1 MSIQMLTQ
9 IFLQYGALFIFLLV
23 LLEYMNLPGLPAGII
38 MPLAGIWASKGK
50 NQLCDCYDNH
60 SSGRSFGKLAPISSG
75 QTWRRPVYTMVFEML
90 SGAKTSHRKI
100 P

>member
-38 MPLAGIWASKGK
+38 TVSYTHLEQGGFKTGGINRWKSRIK
-50 NQLCDCYDNH
+50 
-60 SSGRSFGKLAPISSG
+60 R
-75 QTWRRPVYTMVFEML
+75 
-90 SGAKTSHRKI
+90 
-100 P
+100 

>member
-50 NQLCDCYDNH
+50 I
-60 SSGRSFGKLAPISSG
+60 SFVTVMIITVLAGLLEAGSYIFWADLEAACLYHG
-75 QTWRRPVYTMVFEML
+75 
-90 SGAKTSHRKI
+90 I
-100 P
+100 